1 LVSYDYIKQ
10 RVAGNFHT
18 DRTRWQAFYA
28 ELSKYMEDPTVKEFL
43 QVMAKEEALHEIQ
56 FKEILEQKGDDIY
69 GWEDH
74 PELRGLI
81 DKDFLTDIFPSV
93 DGIMEQASK
102 LKGLEKALDF
112 AVEAEKVAAEFYGLL
127 AEMCNN
133 IEVKTMLVL
142 LEKAEHEHLQKVLSL
157 RKEFLNKNKA
167 VD

>member
-1 LVSYDYIKQ
+1 MVISNKELLGIS
-10 RVAGNFHT
+10 
-18 DRTRWQAFYA
+18 TRIERDGRLFYA
-28 ELSKYMEDPTVKEFL
+28 ELSKYAEDPTLKEFL
-43 QVMAKEEALHEIQ
+43 QIMAKEEALHEIQ
-56 FKEILEQKGDDIY
+56 FKEILEQKGDDVY

-74 PELRGLI
+74 PGLRDLI
-81 DKDFLTDIFPSV
+81 DKEFLTDIFPSV